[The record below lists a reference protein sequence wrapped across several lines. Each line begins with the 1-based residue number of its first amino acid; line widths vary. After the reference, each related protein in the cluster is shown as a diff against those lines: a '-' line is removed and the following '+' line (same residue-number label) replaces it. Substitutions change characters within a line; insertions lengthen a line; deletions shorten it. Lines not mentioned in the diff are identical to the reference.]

1 MRKTKP
7 GVVWVAALVIGL
19 CVSACGGD
27 TQASK
32 GEVCDSLKAVAVAVD
47 DNESLDPTESLDALL
62 VALEDFAEVAPDDL
76 ADDASALL
84 KGTKR
89 MIDQASGK
97 EEANNADPA
106 LLEDAEYERAGDR
119 VEAYAEKTCGVS
131 IG

>member
-1 MRKTKP
+1 MRITKP
-7 GVVWVAALVIGL
+7 GVVSTAALVTVLFLG
-19 CVSACGGD
+19 ACGGD

-32 GEVCDSLKAVAVAVD
+32 DDVCDSLRAVAASVG
-47 DNESLDPTESLDALL
+47 DNANADPTESLDALL
-62 VALEDFAEVAPDDL
+62 VALEDFNEVAPGDI

-97 EEANNADPA
+97 EEADDADPA
-106 LLEDAEYERAGDR
+106 LLEDEEYERAGDS
-119 VEAYAEKTCGVS
+119 VEAYAKKNCDVS